1 MRLAIN
7 TRWAWI
13 YVTSNKVVLKVVIMV
28 VLTVVL
34 NFVLDVVLDLVL
46 ALILAAYAK
55 LSMMMVI
62 SLVWFAEPTYE
73 ISTLYDA

>member
-1 MRLAIN
+1 
-7 TRWAWI
+7 
-13 YVTSNKVVLKVVIMV
+13 MV

-34 NFVLDVVLDLVL
+34 NFVLDVVLDVVL
-46 ALILAAYAK
+46 DIVLDVILAAYAT

-62 SLVWFAEPTYE
+62 SLVWFAELTYE

>member
-34 NFVLDVVLDLVL
+34 NFVLDVVLDV
-46 ALILAAYAK
+46 ILAGYAT